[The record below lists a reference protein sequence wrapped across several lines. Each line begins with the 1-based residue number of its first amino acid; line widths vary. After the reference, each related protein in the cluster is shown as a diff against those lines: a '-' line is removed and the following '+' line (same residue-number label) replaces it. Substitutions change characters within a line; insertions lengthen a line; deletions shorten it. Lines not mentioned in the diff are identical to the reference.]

1 MKTFDPD
8 DYAASIDRVVEL
20 CEEMEE
26 KKSYRAAL
34 KAQTALTVMKAII
47 GNSKFETLPSFDRWL
62 TIATKIVSKH
72 DRENQND

>member
-1 MKTFDPD
+1 MSRRDLTERASEMKTFDPD

-47 GNSKFETLPSFDRWL
+47 GNSKFETLPSL
-62 TIATKIVSKH
+62 T
-72 DRENQND
+72 DGLQ